1 MHDSTKPLAPRA
13 IYEMAANYFM
23 LARTIQVAA
32 ELDIFTPL
40 ARQAS
45 TAAALAHHLG
55 SSVRGMEM
63 LLVACTALGLLEKQ
77 GDHYKTS
84 AVAMALLVKGE
95 PNYAGHL
102 LAGSMGVYQDWLKLD
117 EAVRTGQPV
126 ARPSRAKGEES
137 LRQFVLGMHLSSQA
151 LARFVAN
158 NLDLREKKK
167 VIDVGGGAGTFAIA
181 LCQQYPQLTAT
192 VLDLPEVVGL
202 AQEFIA
208 QAGLAQR
215 IRTRSADYVRDPIP
229 LGNDVVLLC
238 NVLHQEAAE
247 TVQLLLQKAYSAL
260 NGRGVV
266 VVLDVFL
273 NDTKTGPLSVALG
286 ALNNLI
292 HNRGGEVHSGE
303 ELQKWL
309 RKAGF
314 GESKFIALPFPDMS
328 LLSAAK
334 TK

>member
-1 MHDSTKPLAPRA
+1 MDNATKPLAPHA

-23 LARTIQVAA
+23 IARTIQVAA

-45 TAAALAHHLG
+45 TAAELAQAIK
-55 SSVRGMEM
+55 SNVRGIEM
-63 LLVACTALGLLEKQ
+63 LLVACTALGLLDKQ
-77 GDHYKTS
+77 GDRYRTS
-84 AVAMALLVKGE
+84 AAAHAMLVQGE
-95 PNYAGHL
+95 PGYAGHL
-102 LAGSMGVYQDWLKLD
+102 LAGSVGVYQDWLKLD

-126 ARPSRAKGEES
+126 ARPSREKDAES
-137 LRQFVLGMHLSSQA
+137 LRQFVIGMHLSSQTV
-151 LARFVAN
+151 ARFVAN
-158 NLDLREKKK
+158 NLDLRDKKK
-167 VIDVGGGAGTFAIA
+167 VVDVGGGAGAFAIA

-192 VLDLPEVVGL
+192 VLDLPEVTAI
-202 AQEFIA
+202 AQEVIA

-215 IRTRSADYVRDPIP
+215 IRTRSTDYVRDPIP
-229 LGNDVVLLC
+229 LGHDVVLFC
-238 NVLHQEAAE
+238 NVLHQEDAE

-260 NGRGVV
+260 NGRGSVV
-266 VVLDVFL
+266 ILDVLL
-273 NDTKTGPLSVALG
+273 NETKTGPLSVALG

-303 ELQKWL
+303 ELQSWL

-314 GESKFIALPFPDMS
+314 GAAKLMALPFPDLS
-328 LLSAAK
+328 LLTAVK